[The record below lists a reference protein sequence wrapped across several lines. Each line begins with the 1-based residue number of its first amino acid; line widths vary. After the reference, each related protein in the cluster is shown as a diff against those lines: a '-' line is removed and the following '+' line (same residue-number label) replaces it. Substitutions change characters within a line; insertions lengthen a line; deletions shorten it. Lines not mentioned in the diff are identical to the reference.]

1 MLLATPDS
9 FYLSPLLPGEVELL
23 GSAIARLSSSGEG
36 LFATSAAPY
45 PNPLPANGERERTM
59 P

>member
-1 MLLATPDS
+1 MVLAALDS
-9 FYLSPLLPGEVELL
+9 FYLSPLLRGELELF

-36 LFATSAAPY
+36 LFATSAAP
-45 PNPLPANGERERTM
+45 NPLPASGERERAV

>member
-1 MLLATPDS
+1 MVLAALNS
-9 FYLSPLLPGEVELL
+9 FYLSPLLRGELELL

-36 LFATSAAPY
+36 LFATSAAP
-45 PNPLPANGERERTM
+45 NPPPASGERERAV